1 MAVSNKIRFRF
12 AVLAAIAI
20 FASIALATTVRSQS
34 NTTPQYTPG
43 GELVT
48 PSGFETWVF
57 VGSNLGLAY
66 KHELPVTT
74 AKESAQADAR
84 VFHNIYINPEAYAYF
99 KEKHEFPELTMLVM
113 EIFTASDKEPKNVL
127 SAGVYNDQRIGL
139 QVAVKD
145 STHPSK
151 PSNSPWAYYIPQDWQ
166 DDKNHHPL
174 LPSSEAFG
182 SASCESCHKD
192 HASMDH
198 VWVQFYP
205 TLRKLLAQAP
215 R

>member
-1 MAVSNKIRFRF
+1 MAVSNKIRFRI
-12 AVLAAIAI
+12 AALAAIATLGAI
-20 FASIALATTVRSQS
+20 AFAPSVRSQS
-34 NTTPQYTPG
+34 STVPQYTSG

-74 AKESAQADAR
+74 AKETAQADAQ
-84 VFHNIYINPEAYAYF
+84 VFHNIYINPAAYAYF

-113 EIFTASDKEPKNVL
+113 EVFTAAEKEPKGVL
-127 SAGVYNDQRIGL
+127 STGVYNGERIGL

-145 STHPSK
+145 SKHPSK
-151 PSNSPWAYYIPQDWQ
+151 PDRPWAYYIPQDWQ
-166 DDKNHHPL
+166 EPPHTL
-174 LPSSEAFG
+174 FPSSKAFDD
-182 SASCESCHKD
+182 SACESCHHM
-192 HASMDH
+192 HASKDN

-205 TLRKLLAQAP
+205 TLRKLLP
-215 R
+215 